1 MELKDFIKGVVFD
14 ITEAIK
20 ECQDELDNGSIV
32 SPTNRMAAEKVK
44 SNAGDLKISY
54 IDFEVAVS
62 ASSEIET
69 NDTRR
74 KGIEVSGSVLGL
86 RIGGKIGNENNCE
99 GNKQASENISRIKFS
114 IPIVYPTRFVGERH
128 STIKSHLS
136 EV

>member
-1 MELKDFIKGVVFD
+1 MEVF
-14 ITEAIK
+14 ERIK
-20 ECQDELDNGSIV
+20 EIRKAYFNDSNLDFASFMGEKP
-32 SPTNRMAAEKVK
+32 PTNRMADEKVK

-114 IPIVYPTRFVGERH
+114 IPIVYPTKFVGERH